1 MTLSYLIAWILPLAL
16 GSGLWACA
24 CGIPRRGATWL
35 AAIGGGFLLGNFT
48 IALMVGVCH
57 GAVIA
62 TLFGRLASVAALL
75 AIAAW
80 FAAWRWRRDVGQGA
94 LYVDVRLPK
103 WGWLIG
109 LLFVL
114 LAVRAVLMMD
124 EILLRPLYPWD
135 AWWAWSAQ
143 AKAWMQGG
151 ILDSFVAPARWLDQ
165 GGTML
170 RTGTAYNYPPLLA
183 NLELW
188 YAMGAGDWIEPLVN
202 LPWFGL
208 WLALLAVSYG
218 QWRALG
224 VPRPHA
230 WIGMYALG
238 SLPLINVHVALAG
251 YADLWIT
258 AAFAC
263 VVLAW
268 MRWLKYHERGQLVL
282 ALVFLLLMPLVKF
295 EGVVWLLCLGT
306 LMIFAAVP
314 PRLRAWGLAAAVIA
328 SALLVTVSYLADMA
342 WLRLARDLL
351 SGATGGRE
359 ASRSFDVLRALA
371 DGLFLQYNW
380 HLFWFLSFG
389 VIAWRW
395 RRLWHNM
402 PLRLL
407 AGALGLAVLFVL
419 CLFLFTPAAKWAES
433 YTAVNRLV
441 LQLVP
446 LAATL
451 CVLLLRDVRWGT
463 SPAEMPATA
472 APALADTDPATPV
485 SSAPA

>member
-1 MTLSYLIAWILPLAL
+1 VKMS
-16 GSGLWACA
+16 
-24 CGIPRRGATWL
+24 R
-35 AAIGGGFLLGNFT
+35 
-48 IALMVGVCH
+48 
-57 GAVIA
+57 
-62 TLFGRLASVAALL
+62 
-75 AIAAW
+75 
-80 FAAWRWRRDVGQGA
+80 
-94 LYVDVRLPK
+94 
-103 WGWLIG
+103 WGWL
-109 LLFVL
+109 LVLPLVL
-114 LAVRAVLMMD
+114 LAVRCVLMLD
-124 EILLRPLYPWD
+124 ELLLRPLYPWD

-151 ILDSFVAPARWLDQ
+151 ILDSFVDPAHWLGQ
-165 GGTML
+165 SETML

-188 YAMGAGDWIEPLVN
+188 YAMGAGGWIEPLVN

-208 WLALLAVSYG
+208 WLALLCVSYG

-230 WIGMYALG
+230 WIGVYALG

-263 VVLAW
+263 VVLTW
-268 MRWLKYHERGQLVL
+268 VRWLKYQERGQLIL
-282 ALVFLLLMPLVKF
+282 ALVFLVLMPLVKF

-314 PRLRAWGLAAAVIA
+314 SRLRTLGLVAAVAA
-328 SALLVTVSYLADMA
+328 SGLFVAVSYLADLA

-351 SGATGGRE
+351 SGANGGRV

-380 HLFWFLSFG
+380 HLFWFLSVG

-395 RRLWHNM
+395 RRLWHSM

-407 AGALGLAVLFVL
+407 AGVLALAVLFVL

-451 CVLLLRDVRWGT
+451 CVLLLRDVRWNMPVAG
-463 SPAEMPATA
+463 SSVSAVPAPADTGPA
-472 APALADTDPATPV
+472 APA
-485 SSAPA
+485 SSAPV